1 MTFKVERE
9 IGSKLLSIEVGKIAK
24 LASGSAV
31 VRYGDTVVLGT
42 VVTDKP
48 RPGINFFPL
57 SVDYREKMSA
67 AGKFPGGFFKR
78 EGRPTNKEV
87 LTCRMIDRPMRPLFP
102 DGFNDEVQIQVMV
115 LSCDL
120 QNDPDVIGMV
130 SAAAALSVSGI
141 PFNGPVASVRVGR
154 VDGELVI
161 NPTREQ
167 MESSDMELIIAGHKD
182 GVNMVEVGSRELSE
196 QEVLDAIKFGHAHG
210 VTPICEMLAELQ
222 KQAGKPVTWQATDPD
237 AELREKIKSEIWDEM
252 VAAKTDPGKEARRT
266 TVSALC
272 ERVVAQYCPV
282 GETDP
287 KCNPQQIKDILEY
300 VQKCVI
306 RHRIVKEGVR
316 SDGRKLDEIRPLS
329 SEISWLPRTHGS
341 SLFTRGETQAMVVTT
356 LGTASDE
363 QVVDEMMQEYS
374 RKFLL
379 HYNFPP
385 FSVGEARRIM
395 GPGRREIGHGTLAER
410 SLEGVLPSPDDFP
423 YTIRL
428 VSDILESNGS
438 SSMATVCGGSLALM
452 DAGVP
457 ISGAVAGISVGRM
470 EEDGKAVLF
479 IDILGEEDH
488 FGDMDFKVAGTTKGI
503 TGIQLDL
510 KAHGLAWDEIEQTF
524 EIARK
529 GRLQILEHMN
539 ATIDKPRDEISDFA
553 PRLLTL
559 KIDPEKI
566 GKVIG
571 PGGKM
576 IRAIQAD
583 TGAQIDINDDGT
595 VYIAC
600 IDAEGAKR
608 AEAKVLA
615 LTEDVEVGRIYE
627 GRVTSIKDFGAFIE
641 IREGQDGLCHISE
654 LDDDYV
660 RAVSDVVKVGDEVAV
675 KVISIDDQGRVKLS
689 RKAAKK
695 ETATAQ

>member
-1 MTFKVERE
+1 
-9 IGSKLLSIEVGKIAK
+9 
-24 LASGSAV
+24 
-31 VRYGDTVVLGT
+31 
-42 VVTDKP
+42 
-48 RPGINFFPL
+48 
-57 SVDYREKMSA
+57 
-67 AGKFPGGFFKR
+67 
-78 EGRPTNKEV
+78 
-87 LTCRMIDRPMRPLFP
+87 
-102 DGFNDEVQIQVMV
+102 
-115 LSCDL
+115 
-120 QNDPDVIGMV
+120 
-130 SAAAALSVSGI
+130 
-141 PFNGPVASVRVGR
+141 
-154 VDGELVI
+154 
-161 NPTREQ
+161 
-167 MESSDMELIIAGHKD
+167 
-182 GVNMVEVGSRELSE
+182 
-196 QEVLDAIKFGHAHG
+196 
-210 VTPICEMLAELQ
+210 
-222 KQAGKPVTWQATDPD
+222 
-237 AELREKIKSEIWDEM
+237 
-252 VAAKTDPGKEARRT
+252 
-266 TVSALC
+266 
-272 ERVVAQYCPV
+272 
-282 GETDP
+282 
-287 KCNPQQIKDILEY
+287 
-300 VQKCVI
+300 
-306 RHRIVKEGVR
+306 
-316 SDGRKLDEIRPLS
+316 
-329 SEISWLPRTHGS
+329 
-341 SLFTRGETQAMVVTT
+341 
-356 LGTASDE
+356 
-363 QVVDEMMQEYS
+363 
-374 RKFLL
+374 
-379 HYNFPP
+379 
-385 FSVGEARRIM
+385 
-395 GPGRREIGHGTLAER
+395 
-410 SLEGVLPSPDDFP
+410 
-423 YTIRL
+423 
-428 VSDILESNGS
+428 
-438 SSMATVCGGSLALM
+438 
-452 DAGVP
+452 
-457 ISGAVAGISVGRM
+457 
-470 EEDGKAVLF
+470 
-479 IDILGEEDH
+479 
-488 FGDMDFKVAGTTKGI
+488 MDFKVAGTTKGI